1 MVQCGCLE
9 ENMDK
14 AIDEIL
20 NQLDVI
26 KSGDYKEEFESS
38 KMALGDAVM
47 SISDM
52 PETIESWY
60 IGQITDN
67 RYKTPEE
74 VCEEIKSVKYDE
86 IKKCAGLV
94 SLDTVYK
101 LVGEEE

>member
-1 MVQCGCLE
+1 
-9 ENMDK
+9 MDK

-60 IGQITDN
+60 IGQITD
-67 RYKTPEE
+67 KGI
-74 VCEEIKSVKYDE
+74 CFFK
-86 IKKCAGLV
+86 
-94 SLDTVYK
+94 
-101 LVGEEE
+101 